1 MTFVYR
7 LTHFMSRLFAQQPL
21 ACFEFYNKQTQ

>member
-7 LTHFMSRLFAQQPL
+7 LTHFMSRLFAQKPL